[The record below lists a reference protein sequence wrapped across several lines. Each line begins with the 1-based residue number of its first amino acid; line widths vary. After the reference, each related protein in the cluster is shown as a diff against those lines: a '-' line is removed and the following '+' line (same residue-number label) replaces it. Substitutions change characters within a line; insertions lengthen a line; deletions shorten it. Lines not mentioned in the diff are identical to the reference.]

1 MRLELR
7 GLYIIIDPEMAPNR
21 EEVSI
26 ARAALRG
33 GARLIQFRDKRRA
46 KGTQLPIIR
55 DISRLCREAKAPL
68 IVNDDVDLALS
79 AGADGVHV
87 GKDDLPVEVVRNL
100 VPSRMLVGCSANN
113 LQEALRAEK
122 AGADYVS
129 VGCLFPTYS
138 KSNARPASLET
149 LRSVKK
155 GLSVPVCGIGGITSD
170 NIKSVLDCGVEMAA
184 VIRAV
189 VSAPNVENA
198 TRALATLFP
207 YLPNREIENG
217 SS

>member
-1 MRLELR
+1 M
-7 GLYIIIDPEMAPNR
+7 
-21 EEVSI
+21 
-26 ARAALRG
+26 
-33 GARLIQFRDKRRA
+33 
-46 KGTQLPIIR
+46 
-55 DISRLCREAKAPL
+55 
-68 IVNDDVDLALS
+68 NDNVDLALS

-100 VPSRMLVGCSANN
+100 MPSRMLVGCSANN
-113 LQEALRAEK
+113 LQEALHAEK

-138 KSNARPASLET
+138 KPNARPASLET

-189 VSAPNVENA
+189 ISAPNVENA

-207 YLPNREIENG
+207 TCRTER
-217 SS
+217 